1 MFGFKK
7 LSLMF
12 LVGMLFFSV
21 AVSVENSLWLRNPR
35 TYPSTIE
42 PGETNVTLIFEVKHY
57 GTVTYENITLAFES
71 TEYFSFPEKVSIV
84 KIDPKSAETIITNFN
99 VSDEASPGTYAVP
112 VKVSYDTID
121 GSTFYVR
128 YLYLQVSRKP
138 RLRIS
143 SISSSQA
150 FIGEGFE
157 TEICLFNNGSLPS
170 SEVNITLTPSTSS
183 VYYVPSSVVLDSI
196 KENSESCFVF
206 NGFSSVHSEEQLVP
220 VNVSVVSDS
229 GEITSLFFVDLLG
242 KPKLSLSGVSLS
254 EKPLVGQQ
262 VSLSLLFENIGTG
275 DVKAAKAV
283 LNLGSLASG
292 INESVI
298 GSVEKDD
305 SGTAVFELVF
315 NKPGVI
321 RIPVTVYYSDKK
333 GDEFTYETYFSV
345 FVKQTPPNYSLA
357 GFFIL
362 LFVIFLVLFYF
373 HSLKKRKRGRAL
385 NV

>member
-1 MFGFKK
+1 MLDFKN

-12 LVGMLFFSV
+12 LLAMLFFST
-21 AVSVENSLWLRNPR
+21 AFSVEESLLLRNPR

-42 PGETNVTLIFEVKHY
+42 PGETNVTLIFEAKHY
-57 GTVTYENITLAFES
+57 GTVTYENITLAFEN
-71 TEYFSFPEKVSIV
+71 TEYFSFPGKVFITR
-84 KIDPKSAETIITNFN
+84 IDPQTAETVITHFD
-99 VSDEASPGTYAVP
+99 VSDEALPGTYAVP
-112 VKVSYDTID
+112 VRVSYDTTY
-121 GSTFYVR
+121 GSTSYVK

-138 RLRIS
+138 RLRIF

-196 KENSESCFVF
+196 KENSEGCFVF
-206 NGFSSVHSEEQLVP
+206 NGFSSIHSEEQLVP

-229 GEITSLFFVDLLG
+229 EEITSLFFIDLLG

-254 EKPLVGQQ
+254 EKPLVGRQ

-275 DVKAAKAV
+275 DAKAAKAV

-298 GSVEKDD
+298 GSVEK
-305 SGTAVFELVF
+305 
-315 NKPGVI
+315 
-321 RIPVTVYYSDKK
+321 
-333 GDEFTYETYFSV
+333 
-345 FVKQTPPNYSLA
+345 
-357 GFFIL
+357 
-362 LFVIFLVLFYF
+362 
-373 HSLKKRKRGRAL
+373 
-385 NV
+385 